1 MLSFTRLDTART
13 FRGLSTEEACTR
25 LGLDIRQWQSFE
37 ADGAPVALAE
47 QLANALGFP
56 QDFFY
61 RPALSDASQAR
72 GAFRAKARVSSRTR
86 QAARASSLIGTEV
99 YHWVRAHF
107 SLPALDVPD
116 LSNETPQ
123 MAAQLL
129 RSIWNLGTRPAPN
142 LVQLC
147 ESRGIS
153 VAGLGLEDLLEKLTS
168 LSMPFHCGMTVAP
181 TSLRRGAVAP
191 KARGSR
197 WLTSSAASLCTPT
210 IPRRLRLN
218 PRPMPLPQNSSF
230 RTRRASNTFP
240 TTHRWRGCSS
250 SKPPFAS
257 QPSQPHG
264 ACTKS
269 VVAQTGTTRS
279 SIAFSRCA
287 DSAPLN
293 LAVVPFTNARA
304 SLTRSQA
311 TISIRFTIRRLSLA
325 FPPNW
330 PAVSRSKY
338 AFRWSSLAPRR
349 VTVQYPA

>member
-1 MLSFTRLDTART
+1 M
-13 FRGLSTEEACTR
+13 
-25 LGLDIRQWQSFE
+25 
-37 ADGAPVALAE
+37 
-47 QLANALGFP
+47 
-56 QDFFY
+56 
-61 RPALSDASQAR
+61 
-72 GAFRAKARVSSRTR
+72 
-86 QAARASSLIGTEV
+86 
-99 YHWVRAHF
+99 RAHF
-107 SLPALDVPD
+107 NLPALDVPD

-129 RSIWNLGTRPAPN
+129 RSMWNLGTRPAPN

-153 VAGLGLEDLLEKLTS
+153 VAGLGLEDLLEETHEPVDAFS
-168 LSMPFHCGMTVAP
+168 LWDDGRPYIFTARRRSPEGERFTLAHELGRLVMHPNDP
-181 TSLRRGAVAP
+181 T
-191 KARGSR
+191 
-197 WLTSSAASLCTPT
+197 TPEAESEADA
-210 IPRRLRLN
+210 
-218 PRPMPLPQNSSF
+218 LPQNSSF
-230 RTRRASNTFP
+230 RTRRASNTSP

-311 TISIRFTIRRLSLA
+311 TISIRFTIWRLSLA

>member
-47 QLANALGFP
+47 QLTIALGFR
-56 QDFFY
+56 QSFFY
-61 RPALSDASQAR
+61 RLALSDASQAR

-129 RSIWNLGTRPAPN
+129 RSMWNLGTRPAPN

-153 VAGLGLEDLLEKLTS
+153 VAGLGLEDLLEETHEPVDAFS
-168 LSMPFHCGMTVAP
+168 LWDDGRPYIFTA
-181 TSLRRGAVAP
+181 RRRSPEGERFTLAHEL
-191 KARGSR
+191 G
-197 WLTSSAASLCTPT
+197 
-210 IPRRLRLN
+210 RLVMHPN
-218 PRPMPLPQNSSF
+218 D
-230 RTRRASNTFP
+230 P
-240 TTHRWRGCSS
+240 TTPEAESEVDAFAAEFLIPHTACFEYLPYNPSLERLLEFKTAFRVSAIAAARRVHEVGRCSDWHYTELNRILTLRGFRSAEPGGRTFYERS
-250 SKPPFAS
+250 RVFDTIAGNDKYSLHDMATELGLPTELARSFAL
-257 QPSQPHG
+257 Q
-264 ACTKS
+264 TRLS
-269 VVAQTGTTRS
+269 VV
-279 SIAFSRCA
+279 
-287 DSAPLN
+287 
-293 LAVVPFTNARA
+293 
-304 SLTRSQA
+304 
-311 TISIRFTIRRLSLA
+311 
-325 FPPNW
+325 
-330 PAVSRSKY
+330 
-338 AFRWSSLAPRR
+338 
-349 VTVQYPA
+349 